1 MWDDLWVN
9 GRLATM
15 TAGGAAYGAIED
27 GAIAAAEGRIAW
39 VGPRRD
45 LPGAPEKLARHVHDL
60 ARHLAHARPDRLPYP
75 SRLCRRPGARVRA
88 PAAGREL

>member
-27 GAIAAAEGRIAW
+27 GAIAAAEGPHRLGRPAARSAGIA
-39 VGPRRD
+39 G
-45 LPGAPEKLARHVHDL
+45 K
-60 ARHLAHARPDRLPYP
+60 ARPPCP
-75 SRLCRRPGARVRA
+75 
-88 PAAGREL
+88 